1 MYQPAPTLVFPP
13 SPSPPLPP
21 AVDQNGLDRLG
32 GRVTL
37 PRGSR
42 GRRVPYEAREGRPFG
57 FVWAAKAEAPGLS
70 SGPGMLSPGTT
81 VALRVCAVGLRP
93 EVPVVRLWGLL
104 GERSAD
110 YVRLRRKIQAAAG
123 PRLAAAP
130 GHGRLEAG
138 GAELRTGDLG
148 LVEVVGL
155 WYRCCVVSRR
165 GQDYRVFLLDEG
177 CTVVTSAYY
186 LARGCKELF
195 HLPPEVL
202 GCVVADVMPSG
213 GPKVVA
219 CGDAPA
225 STWTVEA
232 MEFLSYLHGK
242 EVSGLVQEVMTP
254 QLVVLELPQLVA
266 QMHHLGLA
274 RQVPPSWFCQVLRR
288 CLTYGPLRNQLKLQP
303 PACSLVTSAVPQ
315 LHHGLLS
322 CQPVSPALD
331 YFYPQLQL
339 GVTEPVLVT
348 HVSDPHRLYCQ
359 LQSLSQE
366 IRCLSDTMRHAYDR
380 CEQDLSPTVGSPYA
394 ARGIDG
400 RWYRALLLELI
411 SGEQD
416 QQVALVIFV
425 DYGRKETV
433 TRANLRHLPVECF
446 RIPVVTYPCALQGI
460 SDGGCGWSPSQIDE
474 LKALVLGKGVSA
486 CIRTFNSFEHLYYVN
501 LYGENGVNLNHLFGV
516 QACCLV
522 SSRMQVSQTEARE
535 QLELEESTAEE
546 LELPPGAPPVAL
558 MHRDLASA
566 PVGGVRLKLGV
577 FHDAQVSHLRD
588 PSEFW
593 LQLHEHRPLIRQL
606 RQSMWNFYSNGTK
619 LDGAGWVLQPGSLCC
634 ASGKED
640 VFYRAVITSV
650 LDSGVEIHLV
660 DRGNTEIVDRCA
672 VKELLPQFRELPALA
687 LKCCLAGVSPLRG
700 SWSEAS
706 VSAFREIVLNK
717 TLKVPFL
724 SVQGDKYMVEI
735 FDQSQLGEKSV
746 SKLMVQGG
754 YAEYQRYEIPK
765 TLQKSNNTVSQASSL
780 ACAGEE
786 KQIHVEKRLRDL
798 KRSGRAL
805 NPYTAVTV
813 RERPVAAIQNSK
825 SSESLP
831 AQKCE
836 SKENLPIS
844 WRQNYVEMKP
854 SSSYGGQLEVG
865 STVNVVV
872 SYVENPSNFWCQL
885 SRNCHDLNVLMAE
898 IQEYCKNSSHPHAWP
913 NSVCL
918 AQYSEDEKWYRALI
932 ISEVPSAEKVEVIY
946 VDYGNREMVSLT
958 NLRSTSERFLRLEAQ
973 AFRCSLYNL
982 IQPNGQDPFAWD
994 EEAIQAFQEFVDTS
1008 SSHFELKCTIFA
1020 LASINNKELFNIVD
1034 LMTPFQTACQFLTK
1048 KGVARPLS
1056 PQKPLVSSV
1065 HLHSYYY
1072 SMHDIKIGSE
1082 EDVYITHVE
1091 DPWTF
1096 FCQLERCADILAQ
1109 LTDNISHL
1117 SETMTSLKTLQKSG
1131 SLCLAK
1137 YTDNQWYRGVIKKT
1151 KPNMEVFFVDFGNT
1165 ETIEKDHLLPLPCD
1179 ACDILLLPMQAIKCS
1194 LSDISNVPKEAT
1206 MWFKQAVL
1214 ERQLKAIVVAKES
1227 DGKLLIE
1234 LFDGHIQINA
1244 KLKEEL
1250 SLINNTGLCR
1260 HIENETLCSRNTDVN
1275 ERNETAES
1283 PLNAGRPLE
1292 RKKCRSEAQGGGE
1305 SSKRH
1310 FKEDVNFFQSAMK
1323 KDVAAGLLE
1332 SDEVLSSKKDAF
1344 LLNKAEGES
1353 LLSVQM
1359 DTQSDIKSDAEG
1371 VCIMLKNVS
1380 DPLQQKIVPAL
1391 KVLVYVSHVND
1402 PLDFYVQLESAEAQL
1417 NSIMESLNDST
1428 QAKNPCGQLFQAGDL
1443 ISAVYSEDSLWYRAV
1458 VKEKTSDNLISIQY
1472 IDYGNTSVIN
1482 VDQAHRLPEV
1492 LSSIPAISIHC
1503 FLGGLKCKKNT
1514 NWAEKAVL
1522 YFTKRTSEVLLM
1534 CEFVEKIEDKWEV
1547 ILSDHQGIITVDLAD
1562 ENLASRERSCSTGIL
1577 DGRENSDV
1585 IAVCEPLPPQAQN
1598 EISCVSDCKSFI
1610 WKFPEAGQTVKIYVT
1625 VVNGPEYFWSH
1636 SADTKDM
1643 NYIEE
1648 KIEEAENLGLNSWSD
1663 CRYCI
1668 KSGNICL
1675 AKYSQDGKF
1684 YRAKVSSVKGDKVV
1698 VRHVDYGS
1706 EESVSME
1713 MVRQIPCELLKVPNQ
1728 AFACCLS
1735 GFNSSEGSWLSEAK
1749 EKFYDM
1755 TEGLLLDAEVIETRE
1770 DKASEVPLS
1779 VVKLE
1784 ASGKSINEEMKSF
1797 WKANKGTGDNAF
1809 SNLEKPLKESRCSNN
1824 DTGLCLERE
1833 TTALCGLAQEESESA
1848 LLCSEP
1854 FLDVTSE
1861 WLNTVEANMSVG
1873 AVEYV
1878 SGKADDGCETAE
1890 HQNNFIKEIPLC
1902 EGESNNNVLLE
1913 PTRSCGLN
1921 VLGSE
1926 MKAAEQELSE
1936 VLFQEDA
1943 ELKAELTGSASAASL
1958 FLGNK
1963 QEQVKRLPVLQVQSS
1978 SSDETGM
1985 LVELDQLQ
1993 MHSSYADLKEL
2004 ILELEALSVQY
2015 SFGEETKE
2023 ALETESLEMQT
2034 ALGSEVREKVLE
2046 RESFELPVVSEEMG
2060 DLAALKFL
2068 ESLPS
2073 LNERENLVPSV
2084 SDAEK
2089 TELISSD
2096 VQLSLGEKAEKLEL
2110 NLSGIHKAEAIQ
2122 EDWMEVEPPPLR
2134 LSSSGGR
2141 PEKQLDLKTHDML
2154 SMLGAEIEQLLEL
2167 VLPDA
2172 QPSREDGEEDS
2183 LGLEHAALQSSANSG
2198 SQFSFLTKDL
2208 TNQVPVCTVK
2218 SCDCKVEKC
2227 KEWQK
2232 KNNECY
2238 VEEWMQQDLTYLL
2251 KECGNA
2257 CVQSLDC
2264 KSGDEELE
2272 KKQNENLADCGA
2284 EHNEYTCNLKGFA
2297 VGSKCVVW
2305 TSLKWC
2311 EARILEVS
2319 EKGTRVLN
2327 LSSGNE
2333 EIVDPENVWN
2343 CIPDWACRSSEAI
2356 TPVMENLQSL
2366 PEESLLQE
2374 KQTGCSSDLPE
2385 DPHVLQHS

>member
-1 MYQPAPTLVFPP
+1 M
-13 SPSPPLPP
+13 
-21 AVDQNGLDRLG
+21 
-32 GRVTL
+32 
-37 PRGSR
+37 GSR
-42 GRRVPYEAREGRPFG
+42 
-57 FVWAAKAEAPGLS
+57 PGT
-70 SGPGMLSPGTT
+70 LSPGTT

-110 YVRLRRKIQAAAG
+110 YVRLRREIQAAVG

-130 GHGRLEAG
+130 GPSRLVAG
-138 GAELRTGDLG
+138 GGELCVGELG
-148 LVEVVGL
+148 LVEMVGL

-177 CTVVTSAYY
+177 YTVVTSAYY

-202 GCVVADVMPSG
+202 GCIVADVMPSG
-213 GPKVVA
+213 GPRAAA
-219 CGDAPA
+219 CGDAPV

-242 EVSGLVQEVMTP
+242 EVSGLVREVMTP
-254 QLVVLELPQLVA
+254 QLIVLELPQLAA

-274 RQVPPSWFCQVLRR
+274 RQVTPSWFCQVLRR
-288 CLTYGPLRNQLKLQP
+288 CLFYGHLRNQVKLQP
-303 PACSLVTSAVPQ
+303 PASSLVTSAVPEL
-315 LHHGLLS
+315 LHVLLS
-322 CQPVSPALD
+322 YQPVSPALD

-348 HVSDPHRLYCQ
+348 HVSDPHHVYCQ

-366 IRCLSDTMRHAYDR
+366 IRCLSDTMRHTYDWW
-380 CEQDLSPTVGSPYA
+380 EQDLLPRVGSPCA

-411 SGEQD
+411 AGEQD

-446 RIPVVTYPCALQGI
+446 RMPVVTYPCALQGI

-486 CIRTFNSFEHLYYVN
+486 RIKAFNSFEHLYYVS
-501 LYGENGVNLNHLFGV
+501 LYGENGINLNHLFGV

-522 SSRMQVSQTEARE
+522 SSHTQVSQTEAWE
-535 QLELEESTAEE
+535 QPEVEESTAED

-558 MHRDLASA
+558 THRDLASA
-566 PVGGVRLKLGV
+566 PVVGVRLKLGV
-577 FHDAQVSHLRD
+577 FHDVQVSHLRD

-593 LQLHEHRPLIRQL
+593 LQLHEHRRLFRQL
-606 RQSMWNFYSNGTK
+606 RQSMWSFYSHATK
-619 LDGAGWVLQPGSLCC
+619 LDGAGWDFQPGSLCC
-634 ASGKED
+634 ASGKEGA
-640 VFYRAVITSV
+640 FYRAVITRV
-650 LDSGVEIHLV
+650 LDSGVEVHLV
-660 DRGNTEIVDRCA
+660 DRGNTETVDRCA
-672 VKELLPQFRELPALA
+672 VKELLPRFRELPALA
-687 LKCCLAGVSPLRG
+687 LKCCLAGISALSG

-706 VSAFREIVLNK
+706 LSAFREIVLNK
-717 TLKVPFL
+717 GLKVHFL

-746 SKLMVQGG
+746 SKLMARGG
-754 YAEYQRYEIPK
+754 YAEYQGCETPE
-765 TLQKSNNTVSQASSL
+765 TVQQSLDEAVSQASSP

-786 KQIHVEKRLRDL
+786 KQINAEKRLGEESDP
-798 KRSGRAL
+798 KRSERAL
-805 NPYTAVTV
+805 NPYMAVMV
-813 RERPVAAIQNSK
+813 RERPVAAIHNSK

-831 AQKCE
+831 AQKYE
-836 SKENLPIS
+836 GKENLPIS
-844 WRQNYVEMKP
+844 LRQNYVEMKP

-872 SYVENPSNFWCQL
+872 SYVENPSYFWCQL
-885 SRNCHDLNVLMAE
+885 SRNCHDLKVLMAE
-898 IQEYCKNSSHPHAWP
+898 IQEYCKNSCHPHAWP

-946 VDYGNREMVSLT
+946 VDYGNRELVSLT
-958 NLRSTSERFLRLEAQ
+958 NLRSTNERFLRLEAQ

-1034 LMTPFQTACQFLTK
+1034 LMTPFQSACQFLTEK
-1048 KGVARPLS
+1048 SVARPLS

-1065 HLHSYYY
+1065 QLHSYYY
-1072 SMHDIKIGSE
+1072 SMHGIKIGSE

-1096 FCQLERCADILAQ
+1096 YCQLERCADVLAQ
-1109 LTDNISHL
+1109 LTDNISRL
-1117 SETMTSLKTLQKSG
+1117 SQTITSLETLQKSG
-1131 SLCLAK
+1131 GLCLAK
-1137 YTDNQWYRGVIKKT
+1137 YSDNHWYRGVITKR

-1165 ETIEKDHLLPLPCD
+1165 ETIEKGHLLPLPSD

-1206 MWFKQAVL
+1206 TWFKQAVL

-1234 LFDGHIQINA
+1234 LFDGNIQINA

-1250 SLINNTGLCR
+1250 SLINNTGLCSR
-1260 HIENETLCSRNTDVN
+1260 VENETLCCRNTGVN

-1283 PLNAGRPLE
+1283 LLNAGRTLE
-1292 RKKCRSEAQGGGE
+1292 RKKYRSEAQGGGG

-1310 FKEDVNFFQSAMK
+1310 FKEDDVNLFQPATK
-1323 KDVAAGLLE
+1323 GDLAAGLLE
-1332 SDEVLSSKKDAF
+1332 PDEVLSSKKDAF
-1344 LLNKAEGES
+1344 LLNKAGKDS

-1359 DTQSDIKSDAEG
+1359 DMQSDTKSDAEG
-1371 VCIMLKNVS
+1371 GCITLKNVS
-1380 DPLQQKIVPAL
+1380 DLLQQKIMPAL

-1402 PLDFYVQLESAEAQL
+1402 PSDFYVQLESDEAQL
-1417 NSIMESLNDST
+1417 NSISESLNNRT

-1458 VKEKTSDNLISIQY
+1458 VKEKTSDNLINIQY
-1472 IDYGNTSVIN
+1472 IDYGNTSVVN
-1482 VDQAHRLPEV
+1482 VDQAHRLPED

-1514 NWAEKAVL
+1514 DWAEKAVL
-1522 YFTKRTSEVLLM
+1522 YFTKRTSEVLLT
-1534 CEFVEKIEDKWEV
+1534 CEFVEKVEDKWEV

-1562 ENLASRERSCSTGIL
+1562 ENLASRERSCSKEIPDRG
-1577 DGRENSDV
+1577 NSDIV
-1585 IAVCEPLPPQAQN
+1585 TLCEPLPPQAQN
-1598 EISCVSDCKSFI
+1598 EISSVSDCKSFI

-1625 VVNGPEYFWSH
+1625 VVNGPEYFWSR
-1636 SADTKDM
+1636 SADTEDL

-1648 KIEEAENLGLNSWSD
+1648 KIEEAENLGLNSLNN
-1663 CRYCI
+1663 CRSCI
-1668 KSGNICL
+1668 KSGDICL

-1684 YRAKVSSVKGDKVV
+1684 YRARVSSIKGDNVV

-1706 EESVSME
+1706 KEAVSME
-1713 MVRQIPCELLKVPNQ
+1713 MVRQIPCDLLKVPNQ
-1728 AFACCLS
+1728 AFVCCLS
-1735 GFNSSEGSWLSEAK
+1735 GFNCSEGSWLSEAK

-1755 TEGLLLDAEVIETRE
+1755 TKDLLLEAEVTETQK

-1784 ASGKSINEEMKSF
+1784 ASGKSINEQMKPF

-1809 SNLEKPLKESRCSNN
+1809 SNLENPLKENRCSNN
-1824 DTGLCLERE
+1824 DIGVCLERE
-1833 TTALCGLAQEESESA
+1833 TTAVCGLAQEESESA

-1854 FLDVTSE
+1854 FLGVTSGCS
-1861 WLNTVEANMSVG
+1861 NTVEANASVG
-1873 AVEYV
+1873 AVEYM
-1878 SGKADDGCETAE
+1878 SGKADDGSETAE
-1890 HQNNFIKEIPLC
+1890 HQSNFDEEIPLF
-1902 EGESNNNVLLE
+1902 EGESDNNVLLE
-1913 PTRSCGLN
+1913 STRSCSLH

-1926 MKAAEQELSE
+1926 TKAAGQALAE
-1936 VLFQEDA
+1936 VPFREAA
-1943 ELKAELTGSASAASL
+1943 ELKAELTGSASADSL

-1963 QEQVKRLPVLQVQSS
+1963 QELQRLPMLPVQSS
-1978 SSDETGM
+1978 SSDEMGM
-1985 LVELDQLQ
+1985 LELDQLQ
-1993 MHSSYADLKEL
+1993 MHSLYNDLKEF
-2004 ILELEALSVQY
+2004 ILELEALSVH
-2015 SFGEETKE
+2015 SSSGEETKE
-2023 ALETESLEMQT
+2023 ALETVSLEMQT
-2034 ALGSEVREKVLE
+2034 ALGSGAGQKVLE
-2046 RESFELPVVSEEMG
+2046 QELFELPVVSEETG
-2060 DLAALKFL
+2060 ELAALKFL
-2068 ESLPS
+2068 EILPS
-2073 LNERENLVPSV
+2073 FHERENLVPSV
-2084 SDAEK
+2084 SDGQNTIEPMPFD
-2089 TELISSD
+2089 I
-2096 VQLSLGEKAEKLEL
+2096 QLSLGEKAKKLEL
-2110 NLSGIHKAEAIQ
+2110 DLSGVHKAEAIQ
-2122 EDWMEVEPPPLR
+2122 KAWMEVEPPPLR

-2167 VLPDA
+2167 VLPDG
-2172 QPSREDGEEDS
+2172 QPSLEDGEEDL
-2183 LGLEHAALQSSANSG
+2183 LGLEHAALQSSENSG

-2208 TNQVPVCTVK
+2208 TNRRPVGTVK
-2218 SCDCKVEKC
+2218 SCDCKVEKR

-2232 KNNECY
+2232 KKDDCY
-2238 VEEWMQQDLTYLL
+2238 VGEWMKQDLTDSF
-2251 KECGNA
+2251 KECGNTR
-2257 CVQSLDC
+2257 VQSSDC
-2264 KSGDEELE
+2264 KPGDEEVE
-2272 KKQNENLADCGA
+2272 KKQNENLADCSA
-2284 EHNEYTCNLKGFA
+2284 EHNVYTCNLKGFA

-2327 LSSGNE
+2327 LSSGDE

-2343 CIPDWACRSSEAI
+2343 GIPDWACRSSEAI
-2356 TPVMENLQSL
+2356 TPATENLQSL
-2366 PEESLLQE
+2366 PEESSLQE
-2374 KQTGCSSDLPE
+2374 KQTGCSSDIAE
-2385 DPHVLQHS
+2385 DPHVLQCS

>member
-1 MYQPAPTLVFPP
+1 
-13 SPSPPLPP
+13 
-21 AVDQNGLDRLG
+21 
-32 GRVTL
+32 
-37 PRGSR
+37 
-42 GRRVPYEAREGRPFG
+42 
-57 FVWAAKAEAPGLS
+57 
-70 SGPGMLSPGTT
+70 MLSPGAT
-81 VALRVCAVGLRP
+81 VTLRVCAVGLRP

-110 YVRLRRKIQAAAG
+110 YVRLRREIQVAVG
-123 PRLAAAP
+123 PRLVAAP
-130 GHGRLEAG
+130 GPDGLVAG
-138 GAELRTGDLG
+138 GAELCTGDLG

-155 WYRCCVVSRR
+155 WYRCCVVSRH

-195 HLPPEVL
+195 RLPPEVL
-202 GCVVADVMPSG
+202 GCIVADVMPSG
-213 GPKVVA
+213 GPRVAA

-232 MEFLSYLHGK
+232 MEFLSYLYGK

-254 QLVVLELPQLVA
+254 QLIVLELPQLAA

-274 RQVPPSWFCQVLRR
+274 RRVTPSWFCQVLRR
-288 CLTYGPLRNQLKLQP
+288 CLTYGHLRNQLKLQP

-315 LHHGLLS
+315 LLHVLLS
-322 CQPVSPALD
+322 YQPVSPASD

-348 HVSDPHRLYCQ
+348 HVSDPHHIYCQ

-366 IRCLSDTMRHAYDR
+366 IRCLSDTMHHTYDR
-380 CEQDLSPTVGSPYA
+380 WEQDLLPKVGSPCA

-400 RWYRALLLELI
+400 QWYRALLLELI
-411 SGEQD
+411 AGEQD

-446 RIPVVTYPCALQGI
+446 RMPVVTYRCALQGV

-486 CIRTFNSFEHLYYVN
+486 RIKAFNSFEHLYYVS
-501 LYGENGVNLNHLFGV
+501 LYGKNGINLNHLFGV

-522 SSRMQVSQTEARE
+522 SSHTQVSQTEAQG
-535 QLELEESTAEE
+535 QLEVEESTAEK

-558 MHRDLASA
+558 THRDLASA
-566 PVGGVRLKLGV
+566 PVVGVHLKLDA
-577 FHDAQVSHLRD
+577 FHDAQVSYLQD

-593 LQLHEHRPLIRQL
+593 LQLHEHRRLFRQL
-606 RQSMWNFYSNGTK
+606 RQSMWNFYSHATK
-619 LDGAGWVLQPGSLCC
+619 LGGAGWDLQPGSLCC
-634 ASGKED
+634 ASGKEG

-660 DRGNTEIVDRCA
+660 DRGNTETVDRCA
-672 VKELLPQFRELPALA
+672 VKELLPRFSELPALA

-717 TLKVPFL
+717 GLKVRFL
-724 SVQGDKYMVEI
+724 SAQGDKYMVEI

-746 SKLMVQGG
+746 SKLMAQGG
-754 YAEYQRYEIPK
+754 YAEYQRCEIPE
-765 TLQKSNNTVSQASSL
+765 TLQKSSDKVVSQASSL

-786 KQIHVEKRLRDL
+786 NQINAESDL

-805 NPYTAVTV
+805 NPYVAVMI
-813 RERPVAAIQNSK
+813 RESPVAAIHNSK
-825 SSESLP
+825 SESLP
-831 AQKCE
+831 AQKYE
-836 SKENLPIS
+836 GMENLPIS

-854 SSSYGGQLEVG
+854 SFSDGGQLEVG

-872 SYVENPSNFWCQL
+872 SYVENPSYFWCQL
-885 SRNCHDLNVLMAE
+885 SRNCHDLKVLMAE
-898 IQEYCKNSSHPHAWP
+898 IQEYCKNSSQPHAWP

-946 VDYGNREMVSLT
+946 VDYGNRELVSLT
-958 NLRSTSERFLRLEAQ
+958 NLRSTNERFLRLEAQ

-1034 LMTPFQTACQFLTK
+1034 LMTPFQSACRFLTER
-1048 KGVARPLS
+1048 GVARPLS
-1056 PQKPLVSSV
+1056 PQKPLISSV
-1065 HLHSYYY
+1065 QLHSYYY
-1072 SMHDIKIGSE
+1072 SMHGIKIGSE
-1082 EDVYITHVE
+1082 EDIYVTHVE

-1096 FCQLERCADILAQ
+1096 YCQLERCADVLAQ
-1109 LTDNISHL
+1109 LTDNISRL
-1117 SETMTSLKTLQKSG
+1117 SETTTSLKTLQKSG

-1137 YTDNQWYRGVIKKT
+1137 YTDSHWYRGVIIKT
-1151 KPNMEVFFVDFGNT
+1151 KPNTEVFFVDFGNT
-1165 ETIEKDHLLPLPCD
+1165 ETIEKDHLLPLPSD

-1206 MWFKQAVL
+1206 TWFKQAVL

-1234 LFDGHIQINA
+1234 LFDGNTQINA

-1260 HIENETLCSRNTDVN
+1260 HVENETLCSRDTDVN

-1292 RKKCRSEAQGGGE
+1292 RKKCTSEAQGGGG

-1310 FKEDVNFFQSAMK
+1310 FKEEEVNLFQPAMK
-1323 KDVAAGLLE
+1323 GDLAAGLLQ
-1332 SDEVLSSKKDAF
+1332 SDKMLSSKKDAF
-1344 LLNKAEGES
+1344 LLDKAGEES

-1371 VCIMLKNVS
+1371 GCITLKNVS
-1380 DPLQQKIVPAL
+1380 DLLQEKIVPAL

-1402 PLDFYVQLESAEAQL
+1402 PLDFYVQLESDEAQL
-1417 NSIMESLNDST
+1417 NSISESLNNRT

-1458 VKEKTSDNLISIQY
+1458 VKQKTSDNLISIQY
-1472 IDYGNTSVIN
+1472 IDYGNTSVIS
-1482 VDQAHRLPEV
+1482 VDQAHRLPED
-1492 LSSIPAISIHC
+1492 LSSVPAISIHC
-1503 FLGGLKCKKNT
+1503 FLGGLKCRKNT
-1514 NWAEKAVL
+1514 DWAEKAVL
-1522 YFTKRTSEVLLM
+1522 YFTKRTSEVLLT
-1534 CEFVEKIEDKWEV
+1534 CEFVEKVEDKWEV

-1562 ENLASRERSCSTGIL
+1562 ENLASRERSCSTEML
-1577 DGRENSDV
+1577 DRREDSDM
-1585 IAVCEPLPPQAQN
+1585 ITVCEPLPPQAQN
-1598 EISCVSDCKSFI
+1598 ETSCVSDCKSFI

-1636 SADTKDM
+1636 SADTEDM

-1648 KIEEAENLGLNSWSD
+1648 KIEEAENLGLNSLNN
-1663 CRYCI
+1663 CRSCI
-1668 KSGNICL
+1668 KSGDVCL

-1684 YRAKVSSVKGDKVV
+1684 YRAKVSSVKGDNVV

-1706 EESVSME
+1706 EEAVSME
-1713 MVRQIPCELLKVPNQ
+1713 MVRQIPCELVKVPNQ

-1735 GFNSSEGSWLSEAK
+1735 GFSSSEGSWLSEAK
-1749 EKFYDM
+1749 QKFYDM
-1755 TEGLLLDAEVIETRE
+1755 TEDLLLEAEVIETRE

-1809 SNLEKPLKESRCSNN
+1809 SNLENPLKENRCSNN
-1824 DTGLCLERE
+1824 DMGLCLKRE
-1833 TTALCGLAQEESESA
+1833 TTAVCGLAQEENESA

-1854 FLDVTSE
+1854 FLGVTSE
-1861 WLNTVEANMSVG
+1861 CLNTVEANLSVG
-1873 AVEYV
+1873 AVEYL

-1890 HQNNFIKEIPLC
+1890 HQSHFDKEIPLS
-1902 EGESNNNVLLE
+1902 EGESGNNGLLE
-1913 PTRSCGLN
+1913 PMRSCSLHT
-1921 VLGSE
+1921 LGSE
-1926 MKAAEQELSE
+1926 MKAAEQGLSE
-1936 VLFQEDA
+1936 VPFQEDA

-1963 QEQVKRLPVLQVQSS
+1963 QEQLQRLPVLQVQSS
-1978 SSDETGM
+1978 PSDETGM

-1993 MHSSYADLKEL
+1993 MHSSYDDLKEL
-2004 ILELEALSVQY
+2004 ILELEALSVQS
-2015 SFGEETKE
+2015 SFGKETKE

-2034 ALGSEVREKVLE
+2034 ASGSEAREKVLE
-2046 RESFELPVVSEEMG
+2046 RESFELPVVSEEMEEF
-2060 DLAALKFL
+2060 AALKFL
-2068 ESLPS
+2068 ELLPS

-2084 SDAEK
+2084 SDGEK
-2089 TELISSD
+2089 TVELIPSD
-2096 VQLSLGEKAEKLEL
+2096 VQLSLGEKAKKLEL

-2122 EDWMEVEPPPLR
+2122 EDWMEVEPSPLR

-2141 PEKQLDLKTHDML
+2141 SEKQLDLKTHDML
-2154 SMLGAEIEQLLEL
+2154 SMLGTEIEQLLEL
-2167 VLPDA
+2167 VLPDV
-2172 QPSREDGEEDS
+2172 QPSQEDGEEDS

-2208 TNQVPVCTVK
+2208 TNQRPVCTVK
-2218 SCDCKVEKC
+2218 SCDCKVEKR

-2232 KNNECY
+2232 KKDDCY
-2238 VEEWMQQDLTYLL
+2238 VEEWMKQDLTDSF
-2251 KECGNA
+2251 KECA
-2257 CVQSLDC
+2257 STRVQSSDC
-2264 KSGDEELE
+2264 KPGDEEVE

-2284 EHNEYTCNLKGFA
+2284 EHNDYTCNLKGFA

-2343 CIPDWACRSSEAI
+2343 GIPDWACRSSEAI
-2356 TPVMENLQSL
+2356 TPATENLQSL

-2374 KQTGCSSDLPE
+2374 KQTGCSSDLAE
-2385 DPHVLQHS
+2385 DPHVLQRS